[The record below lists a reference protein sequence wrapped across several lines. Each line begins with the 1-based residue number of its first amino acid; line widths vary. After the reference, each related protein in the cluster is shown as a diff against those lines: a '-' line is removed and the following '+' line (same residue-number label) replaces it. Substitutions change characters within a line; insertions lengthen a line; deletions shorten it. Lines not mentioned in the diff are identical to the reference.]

1 MWPGPEFQWLL
12 TAVALAVVGAAW
24 LSSTMFAND
33 RPTRV
38 GNIVGGLGAGVAALG
53 IAAALHPV
61 PGITAKEIVLLWLAS
76 LGMIITA
83 IVLVSQSPSRSRWVF
98 VACGVVCLMLN
109 VWAVAILLWIA
120 TVSSGGV

>member
-1 MWPGPEFQWLL
+1 MWPSSESQWLL

-24 LSSTMFAND
+24 LSSTMFAHD

-53 IAAALHPV
+53 TAGALNPV

-109 VWAVAILLWIA
+109 VWAIAILLWIA
-120 TVSSGGV
+120 TVSPGGV

>member
-24 LSSTMFAND
+24 LSSTMFADD
-33 RPTRV
+33 RLTRV

-53 IAAALHPV
+53 TAAALHPV

-83 IVLVSQSPSRSRWVF
+83 IVMVSQNPSRLRWFF
-98 VACGVVCLMLN
+98 VACGAVCLMLN
-109 VWAVAILLWIA
+109 LWAVAILLWIA

>member
-1 MWPGPEFQWLL
+1 MSSRQRVLRKRLL
-12 TAVALAVVGAAW
+12 SGAAAAKGIAVVIDVLRAFSSAAY
-24 LSSTMFAND
+24 MMH
-33 RPTRV
+33 
-38 GNIVGGLGAGVAALG
+38 LG
-53 IAAALHPV
+53 
-61 PGITAKEIVLLWLAS
+61 AKEIVLLWLAS

-98 VACGVVCLMLN
+98 VACGVICLMLN